1 MKVGTFNKQPAERLS
16 NSIVYTEAL
25 DDGDSIASVVSCTAD
40 PAGLTV
46 SPVLVSDDRV
56 RIWAEG
62 GVSGV
67 AYKITVIVATNGGEI
82 LEDELICKV
91 KEL

>member
-1 MKVGTFNKQPAERLS
+1 MKVGTFSKQPGERLS
-16 NSIVYTEAL
+16 NSILYTEAL
-25 DDGDSIASVVSCTAD
+25 DEGDSIVSVLSCVAE
-40 PAGLTV
+40 PSGLTV
-46 SPVLVSDDRV
+46 SPVMVSGDRV
-56 RIWAEG
+56 RVWAEG

-67 AYKITVIVATNGGEI
+67 AYKITVTVATNGGEI

>member
-1 MKVGTFNKQPAERLS
+1 MKVGTFSKQPGERVS
-16 NSIVYTEAL
+16 NSILYSEAL
-25 DDGDSIASVVSCTAD
+25 DDGDSVAAVLSCISE

-46 SPVLVSDDRV
+46 SPVLADVDRV
-56 RIWAEG
+56 RVWAEG
-62 GVSGV
+62 GDTGV
-67 AYKITVIVATNGGEI
+67 TYKITVRVETNGGEI